1 MAQPNQCRPVVPE
14 NAPKT
19 GLRRDDCASL
29 ASRESGC
36 SIVMAELISS
46 PPYTIRDAT
55 GTATVEPLP
64 NHHIQPGDWAY
75 FAIRCSDKRCVKITL
90 VPAWLETVSQL
101 QLWEFRLM
109 EEAIAIQ
116 EDVKPKIELRPR
128 LMPAGDANGNADEG
142 VDPES
147 KMAVDVPTSSA
158 QKEDQANDD
167 VANISVEIGSE
178 LRSLS
183 MDEAPA
189 NDEDEIADR
198 IKNGSE
204 LKRRTAEQPTMSRM
218 QTRATRKR
226 VDSARQET
234 LDPECKR
241 QKLKEKERMAEEKRV
256 EKERKEKE
264 REEKKREKEKEKEEK
279 KREEEERKRKKDEER
294 EAKRREDEEQRKEK
308 KREEEER
315 RRRKEEERDA
325 KRREDQEQ
333 RKKKEERKRMEDEE
347 KQLKKRQEEER
358 KAAKRREEEAA
369 RLLEEEKKC
378 RASTKF
384 LSFFKPVEKRLESP
398 LKKQDAAHWFMP
410 YEVRKNAA
418 LAPMLRREPLPEKW
432 QLSDYETDEAGTYL
446 QEMKRKYSSRTPS
459 AAATAD
465 DFPQIVGER
474 IEKMKYFRL
483 VPATSTRLQKS
494 KLYHFHL
501 SYRPPFYGTS
511 TQPMPKGLN
520 GRRPMGKAEILDYEV
535 ESDEEWEEDP
545 ADAEECRSDEEDEVE
560 DEEDDDDE
568 GFFVEPRYL
577 SDGEGESEDDACA
590 VPGEGEDVRAA
601 RMAARAQ
608 DWQQGV
614 ERKRQ
619 LLVSTIIGPSYN
631 KPPAPCTS
639 LKAIIF

>member
-19 GLRRDDCASL
+19 VFRRDDCASL
-29 ASRESGC
+29 ASRETGC

-75 FAIRCSDKRCVKITL
+75 FAIRCRDKRCVKITL

-116 EDVKPKIELRPR
+116 EDPPV
-128 LMPAGDANGNADEG
+128 LMPAGDTNGNADEG

-167 VANISVEIGSE
+167 IGSE

-189 NDEDEIADR
+189 NDEDEIANGM
-198 IKNGSE
+198 KNGSE
-204 LKRRTAEQPTMSRM
+204 AKRRTAEQPTMYRM
-218 QTRATRKR
+218 ETRATRKR
-226 VDSARQET
+226 VDAARQET
-234 LDPECKR
+234 LDTECKR
-241 QKLKEKERMAEEKRV
+241 QKLKQKERMAEEKRV
-256 EKERKEKE
+256 EKERKEQE

-279 KREEEERKRKKDEER
+279 KREEEERKRKKGEER

-315 RRRKEEERDA
+315 KRKKEKERDA
-325 KRREDQEQ
+325 KRREEQEQ
-333 RKKKEERKRMEDEE
+333 RKKKEERKRKEDEE

-369 RLLEEEKKC
+369 RLLEEEKKR

-384 LSFFKPVEKRLESP
+384 LSFFKPVEKRPESP
-398 LKKQDAAHWFMP
+398 FKKQAAAHWFMP
-410 YEVRKNAA
+410 YEVRKNVA
-418 LAPMLRREPLPEKW
+418 LAPMLRREPLPEAW
-432 QLSDYETDEAGTYL
+432 QLSDYETNERGTYL
-446 QEMKRKYSSRTPS
+446 QDVKKKFSSRTPS
-459 AAATAD
+459 TAATAA
-465 DFPQIVGER
+465 DFPQSVGER

-511 TQPMPKGLN
+511 TQQMPKGLN

-545 ADAEECRSDEEDEVE
+545 ADAEECRSDEEDEVDE
-560 DEEDDDDE
+560 EEDDDDE

-631 KPPAPCTS
+631 KPPAPCTG